1 MWMLWPEEESK
12 EKEEIIPFIT
22 FASYFCN
29 AFFR

>member
-1 MWMLWPEEESK
+1 MRHKEESK

-22 FASYFCN
+22 FASYFFN